1 MKNGVEAGKDS
12 TRSCPKCAS
21 ISSRVSRRGVLE
33 QVLGLVFLMK
43 PFECARCKY
52 RYLRVS
58 VS

>member
-1 MKNGVEAGKDS
+1 MKKSVEEGKDS

-21 ISSRVSRRGVLE
+21 ISSRVSRRGALE

-43 PFECARCKY
+43 PYECARCKY

-58 VS
+58 IS